1 MPHSIPT
8 LCGSLAGQPFT
19 FNVKVHNAAYR
30 ALGIDYTF
38 VSFGVDDAALGVQ
51 AIRTLGIRG
60 MNVTMPH
67 KQAVI
72 AHLDALDETAREI
85 GAVNTIDNRD
95 GYLTGYNTDC
105 TGAVRA
111 LKEATPLVGQRV
123 ALLGAGGA
131 ARAIAWGAKRAGA
144 EVTVF
149 NRTASRGEALAR
161 DFGIAF
167 GGCLADFEPGDF
179 DGVVNATSAGFR
191 APDVN
196 PLAARQLQ
204 PHLFVMDAAFLP
216 VRTKLIRDAGATGC
230 RVVDGTRM
238 LLHQF
243 CGQIELYT
251 GKPAPLDVMSAALLD
266 EIGRVE
272 AGETRQRAASEA

>member
-38 VSFGVDDAALGVQ
+38 VSFGVDDAALAVQ
-51 AIRTLGIRG
+51 SIRTLGIRG

-67 KQAVI
+67 KQTVI

-111 LKEATPLVGQRV
+111 LEEVTRLAGQRV

-131 ARAIAWGAKRAGA
+131 ARAIGWGAKRAGA

-149 NRTASRGEALAR
+149 NRTASRGDALAR
-161 DFGIAF
+161 DFGIEF
-167 GGCLADFEPGDF
+167 GGSLADFDAGDF
-179 DGVVNATSAGFR
+179 DGVVNATAAGFR
-191 APDVN
+191 APHVN

-216 VRTKLIRDAGATGC
+216 VHTKLIRDAAAAGC
-230 RVVDGTRM
+230 RVVNGTRM

-266 EIGRVE
+266 EIARVE
-272 AGETRQRAASEA
+272 ATEARECATSEA

>member
-30 ALGIDYTF
+30 ELGVDYTF
-38 VSFGVDDAALGVQ
+38 VSFGVEDAPLAVQ

-72 AHLDALDETAREI
+72 PHLDALDETAREI
-85 GAVNTIDNRD
+85 GAVNTIDNRS
-95 GYLTGYNTDC
+95 GTLTGYNTDC
-105 TGAVRA
+105 VGAVRA
-111 LKEATPLVGQRV
+111 LEEVTSLPGKRI

-131 ARAIAWGAKRAGA
+131 ARAIAWGARRAGA
-144 EVTVF
+144 VVTVF
-149 NRTASRGEALAR
+149 NRTAERGRALAQ
-161 DFGIAF
+161 DFGLHF
-167 GGCLADFEPGDF
+167 GGALADFDPQAF
-179 DGVVNATSAGFR
+179 DGVVNATAAGFR
-191 APDVN
+191 APDAS
-196 PLAARQLQ
+196 PLSLHQLAS
-204 PHLFVMDAAFLP
+204 HLFVMDAAFLP
-216 VRTKLIRDAGATGC
+216 VRTRLIRDAEEAGC
-230 RVVDGTRM
+230 ASVDGTRM

-251 GKPAPLDVMSAALLD
+251 DRPAPFEAMRTALLD
-266 EIGRVE
+266 EIERVS
-272 AGETRQRAASEA
+272 RIAA

>member
-1 MPHSIPT
+1 MPFMPHSIPT

-30 ALGIDYTF
+30 ALGVDYTF
-38 VSFGVDDAALGVQ
+38 VSFGIEDVAG
-51 AIRTLGIRG
+51 AINAMRTLGIRG
-60 MNVTMPH
+60 LNVTMPH

-72 AHLDALDETAREI
+72 PYLDALDETAREI

-95 GYLTGYNTDC
+95 GHLTGYNTDC
-105 TGAVRA
+105 AGAVRA
-111 LKEATPLVGQRV
+111 LEEVTSLPGRRI

-131 ARAIAWGAKRAGA
+131 ARAIAWGVQRAGA

-149 NRTASRGEALAR
+149 NRTASRGEELGR
-161 DFGIAF
+161 HFGLAF
-167 GGCLADFEPGDF
+167 GGDLNAFDPAGF
-179 DGVVNATSAGFR
+179 DGVVNATAAGFR
-191 APDVN
+191 APDV
-196 PLAARQLQ
+196 
-204 PHLFVMDAAFLP
+204 AFIP
-216 VRTKLIRDAGATGC
+216 VRTKLIRDAAELGC

-251 GKPAPLDVMSAALLD
+251 GKPAPLDTMSAALLD
-266 EIGRVE
+266 EIARV
-272 AGETRQRAASEA
+272 G

>member
-38 VSFGVDDAALGVQ
+38 VSFGVNDAALAVQ

-105 TGAVRA
+105 AGAVRA
-111 LKEATPLVGQRV
+111 LEEVTPLAGQRI

-144 EVTVF
+144 AVTVF
-149 NRTASRGEALAR
+149 NRTATRGEALAS

-167 GGCLADFEPGDF
+167 GGGLPDFEPGDF
-179 DGVVNATSAGFR
+179 DGVVNATAAGFR
-191 APDVN
+191 APAIN
-196 PLAARQLQ
+196 PLAAWQLQ
-204 PHLFVMDAAFLP
+204 SHLFVMDATFLP
-216 VRTKLIRDAGATGC
+216 VRTKLIRDASAIGC

-251 GKPAPLDVMSAALLD
+251 GKPAPLDIMSAALLD
-266 EIGRVE
+266 EIARVE
-272 AGETRQRAASEA
+272 AHEASSA